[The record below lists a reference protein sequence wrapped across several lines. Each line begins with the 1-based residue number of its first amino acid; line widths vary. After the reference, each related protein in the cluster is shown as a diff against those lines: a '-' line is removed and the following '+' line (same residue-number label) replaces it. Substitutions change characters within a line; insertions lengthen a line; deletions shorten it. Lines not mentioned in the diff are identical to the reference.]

1 MKYMS
6 TLGKPKAAA
15 TPVAQPAVGADQP
28 DERANPPIDAV
39 EANKRDPYMDLFNRA
54 LPF

>member
-15 TPVAQPAVGADQP
+15 TPVAQPVPVGADQP

-39 EANKRDPYMDLFNRA
+39 EANKRDIWIYLIEHFLF
-54 LPF
+54 